1 MAAEISKDF
10 VKSLRKI
17 PIFKD
22 LSPTQSRD
30 VLGICRLQE
39 FTEGDIVC
47 MRNSPSEEMFIL
59 VSGELAVLSED
70 GVVLADLHPVT
81 TVGEMGLITR
91 QDRSA
96 QVEAVKPSKAMVI
109 ERRPFNALP
118 KQDDNI
124 KLKVYHS
131 VVEELSNKIVNDN
144 VRMRDHL
151 LQRVRSEEKIFEFR
165 KKLEFALD
173 LLIEYTHISRSE
185 ARKIIDEI
193 SEDTSLCIL
202 IVDDE
207 PTIREFVK
215 SALTD
220 YKILEARNGE
230 EAMTVIK
237 EVEPDLVITDIR
249 MPRMDGYELADR
261 LREERPE
268 LPVVALSGVVS
279 RQDTEGHSFMDFID
293 KPMRLDDF
301 RRAIELALGHQEE
314 DPSE

>member
-10 VKSLRKI
+10 VKSLQKI

-39 FTEGDIVC
+39 FAAGDIVC
-47 MRNSPSEEMFIL
+47 TRNSPSDEMFIL

-70 GVVLADLHPVT
+70 GVCLADLHPVT

-109 ERRPFNALP
+109 ERRPFNALL
-118 KQDDNI
+118 KSDESI

-131 VVEELSNKIVNDN
+131 VVEELSSKIVNDN
-144 VRMRDHL
+144 VRTRDHL
-151 LQRVRSEEKIFEFR
+151 RQRVRSEEKIFEYR

-173 LLIEYTHISRSE
+173 LLVEYTQISRAE

-193 SEDTSLCIL
+193 FEDTALCVL

-207 PTIREFVK
+207 QTIREFVK

-230 EAMTVIK
+230 EAMSVVK
-237 EVEPDLVITDIR
+237 QVEPDLVITDIR

-268 LPVVALSGVVS
+268 LPVVALSGVVK
-279 RQDTEGHSFMDFID
+279 REETVGHSFVDFID
-293 KPMRLDDF
+293 KPMRLEDF
-301 RRAIELALGHQEE
+301 RRAIELALGHEE
-314 DPSE
+314 QDSGE

>member
-30 VLGICRLQE
+30 VLGICRLRE
-39 FTEGDIVC
+39 FGEGDIVC
-47 MRNSPSEEMFIL
+47 ARNSPSEEMFIL
-59 VSGELAVLSED
+59 ISGELAVLSED
-70 GVVLADLHPVT
+70 GVCVADLHPVT

-96 QVEAVKPSKAMVI
+96 QVEAVRPAKAMVI
-109 ERRPFNALP
+109 ERRSFNALL
-118 KQDDNI
+118 KTDENM

-131 VVEELSNKIVNDN
+131 VVEELSSKIVNDN
-144 VRMRDHL
+144 VRTRDHL

-173 LLIEYTHISRSE
+173 LLVEYTQISRVE
-185 ARKIIDEI
+185 AQRIIDEI
-193 SEDTSLCIL
+193 FEDTSLCVL

-207 PTIREFVK
+207 PTVREFAK
-215 SALTD
+215 SALSE
-220 YKILEARNGE
+220 YKILEASNGE
-230 EAMTVIK
+230 EAMTVVK
-237 EVEPDLVITDIR
+237 QAEPDLVIADIR

-261 LREERPE
+261 LRVERPE
-268 LPVVALSGVVS
+268 LPVVALSGVVK
-279 RQDTEGHSFMDFID
+279 REETVGHSFVDFID

-301 RRAIELALGHQEE
+301 RRAIEVALGHEEE
-314 DPSE
+314 DYNA

>member
-10 VKSLRKI
+10 VKSLQKI

-39 FTEGDIVC
+39 FAAGDIVC
-47 MRNSPSEEMFIL
+47 TRNSPSDEMFIL

-70 GVVLADLHPVT
+70 GVCLADLHPVT

-109 ERRPFNALP
+109 ERRPFNALL
-118 KQDDNI
+118 KNDESI

-131 VVEELSNKIVNDN
+131 VVEELSSKIVNDN
-144 VRMRDHL
+144 VRTRDHL
-151 LQRVRSEEKIFEFR
+151 RQRVRSEEKIFEYR

-173 LLIEYTHISRSE
+173 LLVEYTQISRAE

-193 SEDTSLCIL
+193 FEDTSLCVL

-207 PTIREFVK
+207 QTIREFVK

-230 EAMTVIK
+230 EAMSVVK
-237 EVEPDLVITDIR
+237 QVEPDLVITDIR

-268 LPVVALSGVVS
+268 LPVVALSGVVK
-279 RQDTEGHSFMDFID
+279 REDTLGHSFVDFID
-293 KPMRLDDF
+293 KPMRLEDF
-301 RRAIELALGHQEE
+301 RRAIELALGHEQE
-314 DPSE
+314 DSSE